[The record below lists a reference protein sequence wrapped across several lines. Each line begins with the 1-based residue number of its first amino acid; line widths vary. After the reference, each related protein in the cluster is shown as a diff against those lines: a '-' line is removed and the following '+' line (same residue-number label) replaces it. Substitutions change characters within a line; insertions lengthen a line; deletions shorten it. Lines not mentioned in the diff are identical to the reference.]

1 MRTKI
6 IATIGPNSAK
16 EETLYGLAKAGVN
29 IFRLN
34 FSHGNKE
41 FFRDVIATIR
51 NIEKK
56 LGKSLTILQ
65 DLPGPKI
72 RIGMLDADSYQ
83 VQIGDI
89 FYLGKEKKSEEYP
102 FIPFEYDEII
112 KDLKIGEILVLAD
125 GSLQFEVKKLLEHG
139 VLIQAKN
146 YGIITSRKGLAIPNK
161 AINLPALTEKD
172 KQNLAVGIELG
183 VDAVALSF
191 VQTPEDVI
199 LLRQKMR
206 ELGADLPIVSKLERQ
221 MAIDNLDRIIEES
234 DIIMVARG
242 DLGIECPL
250 SILPSIQKRIIKACN
265 KAAKPVIVATQMLLS
280 MVHANRPTRAEVTD
294 VANAVFDGADCVMLS
309 EETAMGDY
317 PIETVGYMRKIASE
331 AEEYLLANAAL
342 KTPENSCGLP
352 EFLAYSACLL
362 AEKASAYAL
371 VVHSRSGKSAF
382 YLSSC
387 RPKHLIYALT
397 VDKNVLHKMNFAWGV
412 TPNFVKN
419 SDEASHLVRVQ
430 EFVDEFS
437 GFPHAAKIVFTVGD
451 QPKHLQAQGT
461 NLVKIYTKQAK
472 K

>member
-16 EETLYGLAKAGVN
+16 EETLYDLAKAGVN

-41 FFRDVIATIR
+41 FFREVIASIR

-72 RIGMLDADSYQ
+72 RIGMLDVDSYQ
-83 VQIGDI
+83 VQMGDI

-102 FIPFEYDEII
+102 FIPFEYEEII
-112 KDLKIGEILVLAD
+112 KELKIGEILVLAD
-125 GSLQFEVKKLLEHG
+125 GSLQFEVKELLEHG

-199 LLRQKMR
+199 LLRQKMK

-234 DIIMVARG
+234 DVIMVARG

-250 SILPSIQKRIIKACN
+250 SLLPSIQKRIIKACN
-265 KAAKPVIVATQMLLS
+265 KAAKPVI
-280 MVHANRPTRAEVTD
+280 
-294 VANAVFDGADCVMLS
+294 
-309 EETAMGDY
+309 
-317 PIETVGYMRKIASE
+317 ETVSYMRKITSE
-331 AEEYLLANAAL
+331 AEEYLLANTAL

-412 TPNFVKN
+412 TPNYVKN

-430 EFVDEFS
+430 DFVDDFS
-437 GFPHAAKIVFTVGD
+437 GFPHGAKIVFTVGD